1 MRTLINWT
9 EAVKVVPSSADC
21 WRRIDALCT
30 QGQGLARRCRRLLDA
45 SGLHATLMLVLAE
58 TRRRLDTTLP
68 RGERVARG
76 FHHAL
81 DAVSSPRKAVLVA
94 VAAGMTALAVI
105 VLLLEISVR
114 RQLAGEAGGSVSA
127 NAAPSESA
135 GTLPVG
141 SLISADMESMDRTG
155 ALGVSHQAQT
165 FGQAVRE
172 PVPLPRP
179 RKPR

>member
-9 EAVKVVPSSADC
+9 EAVKALPSSADC
-21 WRRIDALCT
+21 WRRIDALWT
-30 QGQGLARRCRRLLDA
+30 QGQELTRRCGRALDA
-45 SGLHATLMLVLAE
+45 SGLRPTLIFVLAE

-68 RGERVARG
+68 RGEWLARV
-76 FHHAL
+76 FHRAL
-81 DAVSSPRKAVLVA
+81 DAVSSPRKAALVA
-94 VAAGMTALAVI
+94 VAAGMAALAVI

-114 RQLAGEAGGSVSA
+114 RQLAGEAGPSMSA

-141 SLISADMESMDRTG
+141 SLLSGDMESMDRTG

-165 FGQAVRE
+165 FGQAIRE

>member
-9 EAVKVVPSSADC
+9 EAVKALPSSADC
-21 WRRIDALCT
+21 WRRIDALWT
-30 QGQGLARRCRRLLDA
+30 QGQELTRRCGRALDA
-45 SGLHATLMLVLAE
+45 SGLRPALIFVLAE

-68 RGERVARG
+68 RGEWLARV
-76 FHHAL
+76 FHRAL
-81 DAVSSPRKAVLVA
+81 DAVSSPRKAALVA
-94 VAAGMTALAVI
+94 VAAGMAALAVI

-114 RQLAGEAGGSVSA
+114 RQLAGEAGASMSA

-165 FGQAVRE
+165 FGQAIRE

>member
-9 EAVKVVPSSADC
+9 EAVKALPSSADC
-21 WRRIDALCT
+21 WRRIDALWA
-30 QGQGLARRCRRLLDA
+30 QGQELTRRCGRALDA
-45 SGLHATLMLVLAE
+45 SGLRPTLIFVLAE

-68 RGERVARG
+68 RGEWLARV
-76 FHHAL
+76 FHRAL
-81 DAVSSPRKAVLVA
+81 DAVSSPRKAALVA
-94 VAAGMTALAVI
+94 VAAGMAALAVI

-114 RQLAGEAGGSVSA
+114 RQLAGEAGPSMSA

-165 FGQAVRE
+165 FGQAIRE

>member
-9 EAVKVVPSSADC
+9 EAVKALPSSADC
-21 WRRIDALCT
+21 WRRIDALWT
-30 QGQGLARRCRRLLDA
+30 QGQELTRRCGRALDA
-45 SGLHATLMLVLAE
+45 SGLRPTLIFVLAE
-58 TRRRLDTTLP
+58 TRRRLDTTLA
-68 RGERVARG
+68 RGEWLARV
-76 FHHAL
+76 FHRAL
-81 DAVSSPRKAVLVA
+81 DAVSSPRKAALVA
-94 VAAGMTALAVI
+94 VAAGMAALAVI

-114 RQLAGEAGGSVSA
+114 RQLAGEAGPSMSA

-165 FGQAVRE
+165 FGQAIRE